1 MAVIIRHLS
10 DWNHYP
16 QAIVHAST
24 KNLTFLRMAE
34 LYRSMGI
41 KNHYF
46 HLALVNPALEH
57 IDPLAPDLTKEQM
70 LAIGIECGINPWYY
84 FREVARVP
92 PRAGVNPVPL
102 RANRGNMILY
112 WCFFN
117 HIDTLLIQPRQTG
130 KSLSVDEL
138 MIYLLDV
145 ATQNTLISLL
155 TKDNPLRQENV
166 ERLKAIRALVPGY
179 LSRFDP
185 RSDSDNKEGLACKLL
200 NNRYRI
206 AIGQNNEISAN
217 NLGRGMTSPI
227 IHNDEPP
234 FIKYMDIVMPA
245 LLKAGNAARDE
256 ARAAGAHYGNIFTT
270 TAGKRDSRS
279 GRYMFDFMM
288 GGMICDERVLLDAG
302 SEKSAMDIV
311 RASSHGVKPLVNA
324 TFSHRQLG
332 YTDAWL
338 AEKIRESASTKD
350 DADRDYFNRWTSGGL
365 NSALS
370 VEVNEQIK
378 ESITDTVYP
387 QVVKQGYVLRWYLEK
402 DAIAETLNNSTFV
415 MGIDTSDAIGRD
427 SITMVIV
434 NAETLDLVCAASV
447 NETSVLKFAN
457 FVADMLIMF
466 PTITCIP
473 ERKSSWVA
481 LIETLILRLTE
492 AKIDPFR
499 RIYSVV
505 VDRSDTMENEYRQ
518 IQRETYQ
525 RGSQFYD
532 AMKRHFGFNTSGSG
546 EHSRNILYTNVFE
559 QCAALAATKIKDKQL
574 GNELLGLETKNGR
587 IDHSNDTH
595 DDMVIAWLLCGWFL
609 MFSKNLKFYGINNP
623 LRKAHRRNDIE
634 YDPYVEFKEEV
645 QDNLLANINELIEKL
660 KKERNEIFSQ
670 RIEAQL
676 RSIEKQLDESHA
688 EALSLDSVI
697 KEAKED
703 RLKTMRR
710 NADVRDRYGYDQRPT
725 RSVLDSRND
734 RFRVKPDSWA

>member
-1 MAVIIRHLS
+1 MDVIRHLS
-10 DWNHYP
+10 DWNRFP

-24 KNLTFLRMAE
+24 KNTTFLRMAD

-41 KNHYF
+41 QNHYF
-46 HLALVNPALEH
+46 HLALINPALEH
-57 IDPLAPDLTKEQM
+57 IDPFAPDLTKEHM

-102 RANRGNMILY
+102 RANRGNIILY

-117 HIDTLLIQPRQTG
+117 HIDTILIQPRQTG

-138 MIYLLDV
+138 MIYMLDI
-145 ATQNTLISLL
+145 ATNHTLISLL

-166 ERLKAIRALVPGY
+166 ERLKAIRALVPKY

-185 RSDSDNKEGLACKLL
+185 RLDSDNKEGLGCKLL
-200 NNRYRI
+200 DNRYRI

-227 IHNDEPP
+227 IHNDEGP
-234 FIKYMDIVMPA
+234 FIKYMDVVMPA

-256 ARAAGAHYGNIFTT
+256 ARAAGAHYGNLFTT
-270 TAGKRDSRS
+270 TAGKKDSRS
-279 GRYMFDFMM
+279 GRYMYDFMM

-302 SEKSAMDIV
+302 NEKNVQEIV
-311 RASSHGVKPLVNA
+311 KTSSHGIKPLVNA

-332 YTDAWL
+332 YTDEWL

-350 DADRDYFNRWTSGGL
+350 DADRDYFNRWTSGDM

-370 VEVNEQIK
+370 IEINEQIK
-378 ESITDTVYP
+378 ESIIDAVYP
-387 QVVKQGYVLRWYLEK
+387 QIVKQGYVLRWYVDKENIVEALG
-402 DAIAETLNNSTFV
+402 STSHV

-427 SITMVIV
+427 SITMVLV

-447 NETSVLKFAN
+447 NETSVLKFAH

-499 RIYSVV
+499 RIYNVV
-505 VDRSDTMENEYRQ
+505 VDRSETMGTEYRQ

-525 RGSQFYD
+525 RGSQFYE

-546 EHSRNILYTNVFE
+546 EHSRNILYTNVLE
-559 QCAALAATKIKDKQL
+559 QCATLAATKIKDKQL
-574 GNELLGLETKNGR
+574 GNELLGLETRNGR
-587 IDHSNDTH
+587 IDHSNDSH

-609 MFSKNLKFYGINNP
+609 MFSKNLEFYGIKSP

-634 YDPYVEFKEEV
+634 YDPYDEYNDDV
-645 QDNLLANINELIEKL
+645 QDQLLAPVNELAEKL
-660 KKERNEIFSQ
+660 RAEKNDIFFQ

-676 RSIEKQLDESHA
+676 RSMEKQIDVKHLEN
-688 EALSLDSVI
+688 LSIDGII
-697 KEAKED
+697 KEAKEE
-703 RLKTMRR
+703 RKKSMRR
-710 NADVRDRYGYDQRPT
+710 NAEVRGYNENDQRPYN
-725 RSVLDSRND
+725 RALDRRASQYYRQ
-734 RFRVKPDSWA
+734 PDSWA

>member
-1 MAVIIRHLS
+1 METILHLS
-10 DWNHYP
+10 DWNRFP

-24 KNLTFLRMAE
+24 RNTTFLRMAD

-46 HLALVNPALEH
+46 HLALINPALEH
-57 IDPLAPDLTKEQM
+57 VNPFAPDLTKEQM
-70 LAIGIECGINPWYY
+70 LAIGMECGINPWYY
-84 FREVARVP
+84 FREVALVP
-92 PRAGVNPVPL
+92 PRAGVNPVQL
-102 RANRGNMILY
+102 RANRGNIILY

-117 HIDTLLIQPRQTG
+117 HIDTMLIQPRQTG

-138 MIYLLDV
+138 MIYMLDV
-145 ATQNTLISLL
+145 ATNHTLISLL

-166 ERLKAIRALVPGY
+166 ERLKAIRALVPKY

-185 RSDSDNKEGLACKLL
+185 RVDSDNKEGLGCKLL
-200 NNRYRI
+200 DNRYRI

-227 IHNDEPP
+227 IHNDEGP
-234 FIKYMDIVMPA
+234 FIKYMDVVMPA
-245 LLKAGNAARDE
+245 LLKAGNAARDQ
-256 ARAAGAHYGNIFTT
+256 AKAAGAHYGNIFTT
-270 TAGKRDSRS
+270 TAGKKDTRS

-302 SEKSAMDIV
+302 SEKNATDIV
-311 RASSHGVKPLVNA
+311 RKSSHGIKPLVNA

-332 YTDAWL
+332 YTDEWL
-338 AEKIRESASTKD
+338 AEKIRDSASTKD

-365 NSALS
+365 SSALS
-370 VEVNEQIK
+370 VDTNEQIK
-378 ESITDTVYP
+378 ESIIDAVYP
-387 QVVKQGYVLRWYLEK
+387 QVVKQGYVLRWYIEK
-402 DAIAETLNNSTFV
+402 DEIAETLSSASFV

-434 NAETLDLVCAASV
+434 NAETLDVVCAASV
-447 NETSVLKFAN
+447 NETSVLKFAH
-457 FVADMLIMF
+457 FVADMLIMY

-505 VDRSDTMENEYRQ
+505 VDRSETMETEYRQ

-525 RGSQFYD
+525 RGSQFYES
-532 AMKRHFGFNTSGSG
+532 MKRHFGFNTSGSG

-559 QCAALAATKIKDKQL
+559 HCATLAATKIKDKQL

-587 IDHSNDTH
+587 IDHSSDSH
-595 DDMVIAWLLCGWFL
+595 DDMVIAWLLCGWLL
-609 MFSKNLKFYGINNP
+609 MFSKNLEFYGIKSP

-634 YDPYVEFKEEV
+634 YDPYDEFKDEV
-645 QDNLLANINELIEKL
+645 QNNLLAKINELIDNL
-660 KKERNEIFSQ
+660 KKEKNEVFSQ

-676 RSIEKQLDESHA
+676 RNIEKQLDEGHA
-688 EALSLDSVI
+688 ETLSLDNVI
-697 KEAKED
+697 KEAKEE

-710 NADVRDRYGYDQRPT
+710 NADARDRYGYDHRPVQ
-725 RSVLDSRND
+725 SVLSNRND
-734 RFRVKPDSWA
+734 RFRTRPDSWA

>member
-1 MAVIIRHLS
+1 MDVIRHLS
-10 DWNHYP
+10 DWNRFP

-24 KNLTFLRMAE
+24 KNTTFLRMAD

-41 KNHYF
+41 QNHYF
-46 HLALVNPALEH
+46 HLALINPALEH
-57 IDPLAPDLTKEQM
+57 IDPFAPDLTKEHM

-102 RANRGNMILY
+102 RANRGNIILY

-117 HIDTLLIQPRQTG
+117 HIDTILIQPRQTG

-138 MIYLLDV
+138 MIYMLDI
-145 ATQNTLISLL
+145 ATNHTLISLL

-166 ERLKAIRALVPGY
+166 ERLKAIRALVPKY

-185 RSDSDNKEGLACKLL
+185 RLDSDNKEGLGCKLL
-200 NNRYRI
+200 DNRYRI

-227 IHNDEPP
+227 IHNDEGP
-234 FIKYMDIVMPA
+234 FIKYMDVVMPA

-256 ARAAGAHYGNIFTT
+256 ARAAGAHYGNLFTT
-270 TAGKRDSRS
+270 TAGKKDSRS
-279 GRYMFDFMM
+279 GRYMYDFMM

-302 SEKSAMDIV
+302 NEKNVQEIV
-311 RASSHGVKPLVNA
+311 KTSSHGIKPLVNA

-332 YTDAWL
+332 YTDEWL

-350 DADRDYFNRWTSGGL
+350 DADRDYFNRWTSGDM

-370 VEVNEQIK
+370 IEINEQIK
-378 ESITDTVYP
+378 ESIIDAVYP
-387 QVVKQGYVLRWYLEK
+387 QIVKQGYVLRWYVDKENIVEALG
-402 DAIAETLNNSTFV
+402 STSHV

-427 SITMVIV
+427 SITMVLV

-447 NETSVLKFAN
+447 NETSVLKFAH

-499 RIYSVV
+499 RIYNVV
-505 VDRSDTMENEYRQ
+505 VDRSETMGTEYRQ

-525 RGSQFYD
+525 RGSQFYE

-546 EHSRNILYTNVFE
+546 EHSRNILYTNVLE
-559 QCAALAATKIKDKQL
+559 QCATLAATKIKDKQL
-574 GNELLGLETKNGR
+574 GNELLGLETRNGR
-587 IDHSNDTH
+587 IDHSNDSH

-609 MFSKNLKFYGINNP
+609 MFSKNLEFYGIKSP

-634 YDPYVEFKEEV
+634 YDPYDEYNDDV
-645 QDNLLANINELIEKL
+645 QDQLLATVNELAEKL
-660 KKERNEIFSQ
+660 RAEKNDIFFQ

-676 RSIEKQLDESHA
+676 RSMEKQIDVKHLEN
-688 EALSLDSVI
+688 LSIDGII
-697 KEAKED
+697 KEAKEE
-703 RLKTMRR
+703 RKKSMRR
-710 NADVRDRYGYDQRPT
+710 NAEVRGYNENDQRPYN
-725 RSVLDSRND
+725 RALDRRASQYYRQ
-734 RFRVKPDSWA
+734 PDSWA